1 MDILVQ
7 TNFNLLNTKAKIKK
21 ISLRY
26 FKFRYYT
33 ILIEYMDLF

>member
-7 TNFNLLNTKAKIKK
+7 TNFNLLNTKAKIK